1 MEIGK
6 FKLAKA
12 NLIRPPKK
20 PTSEFITREEAEA
33 KFPGLFNAE
42 VNENVVT
49 KNYEAEEYINRIKSY
64 MQSKYIDEDFGRQ
77 LVEKKLN
84 EMEMAPSDLD
94 TSRINRAIGGGAIE
108 GEDLGTREGFGSPE
122 AIEYLKSLKPGSAVN
137 TYAVG
142 KQFNVDAST
151 VAGQVQRNFPE
162 LRLQTKKESAAKA
175 AETRRELYK
184 QKLSDFPVVETK
196 IRGSG
201 KEARGKGRDI
211 TGIRFP
217 NEEMKNDYIQDL
229 TNRYSGVRG
238 RKGLTNK
245 ELAEKYLGSS
255 NPNDIGRIERINN
268 YFVKNLNLE
277 YEKAPISEVKEK
289 RTRRLAITQGGRSF
303 KGTEDI
309 PFHHIMPIGGEVD
322 LTTKDVAFI
331 NKQMNSKLAP
341 YNTKLNDI
349 ADGISNQLNNQEP
362 GYLKRI
368 DELNN
373 QAEQI
378 IESVKT
384 RLPKKYQN
392 YIGFNRLDP
401 ILDENATPIRLNVTR
416 VGVDDTKSLAG
427 KIGEPVKLEGLT
439 QKNIN
444 EIKKLK
450 YRNAIKNFPI
460 STGGPTLGAVGDIG
474 MARDILSRDIE
485 TGKRLISEYGPKVL
499 QGARQVG
506 KFAVIPELA
515 LGAAFAPLDLGEGR
529 SGLETLLNVATL
541 GMGVPISDA
550 RDRANY
556 VDQFGLKEDLFSA
569 QIKQSGAQYGAPE
582 LTEREQL
589 ALQKAEEF
597 DTQILQPRL
606 KKTLLERQAASD
618 PNFGTGI
625 MGMANGGRIGFR
637 GGGMDMGAGSSK
649 SSKSSGP
656 AGGASSGGNY
666 GGNNSGV
673 DRSKVSAQQERNH
686 QAAVREAQ
694 AFNQKKE
701 ETINRI
707 KEAQAKQSPI
717 KTFFDHANFTKTLK
731 RVGSIPNY
739 HQLGGY
745 DFMSRFPNTPPSIA
759 KSLGYGYQGLTE
771 GIRSLNP
778 FDNYSF
784 QDAMTRA
791 GEEGRLNALGVDAY
805 GNPTNPITQQ
815 YYNLPTTLGPNYNLP
830 TTLGPNKEAQT
841 SGGGGLANF
850 IKNNIAPEYRLY
862 TRTMVPGLKTGR
874 LDEEYFPDDFKLDLR
889 QQALDKYTRTGE
901 LSGMVNEADQHMSR
915 GEINKLTKFP
925 STYATLGT
933 YSYQID
939 PKTLNVKITD
949 KYDWN
954 PAYGTQGNFTGFVGN
969 QPEKGGRDVDAS
981 MLKDYVVNSLKEGI
995 DFPSGLELLG
1005 NLLGPRSSKGEGVDI
1020 DINIPTEFAAM
1031 RADTSYATGGR
1042 IGFKGGGRQDAESQ
1056 YGADSVGSYDSS
1068 QNVSNR
1074 DQVYGGNNSKSD
1086 PDDNREQYG
1095 AQGQYQRP
1103 PSTPSDGGDN
1113 KINLINTL
1121 NKFRPNTFVNPY
1133 NFSVDLNKNI
1143 GPFGLNSFINTLGIL
1158 GIDDPRTPEDESE
1171 QDDYGISASYI
1182 RDLFGGTLGLGAGY
1196 SPTTGTNFGLSFSKQ
1211 FNQGGRVGF
1220 ADGPNNLKKGKK

>member
-1 MEIGK
+1 MKIGDYK
-6 FKLAKA
+6 QMMAYLTRPEQPKEQVADLVDELTPGPLKDELTKDYDPSQESYEEYLQRKALGERPFNAQNGGRA
-12 NLIRPPKK
+12 NL
-20 PTSEFITREEAEA
+20 
-33 KFPGLFNAE
+33 
-42 VNENVVT
+42 
-49 KNYEAEEYINRIKSY
+49 
-64 MQSKYIDEDFGRQ
+64 
-77 LVEKKLN
+77 
-84 EMEMAPSDLD
+84 
-94 TSRINRAIGGGAIE
+94 AIGGGAIE

-137 TYAVG
+137 TYAIG
-142 KQFNVDAST
+142 KQFGIAPAT
-151 VAGQVQRNFPE
+151 VRGQVERNFPE
-162 LRLQTKKESAAKA
+162 LRLQTKEESVAKA
-175 AETRRELYK
+175 TETRRKLYK
-184 QKLSDFPVVETK
+184 QKQSDVPVVETK
-196 IRGSG
+196 VRGSG
-201 KEARGKGRDI
+201 KEARTKGRDI

-217 NEEMKNDYIQDL
+217 NEQMKNDYIQDL
-229 TNRYSGVRG
+229 TNRYSGVKG

-460 STGGPTLGAVGDIG
+460 STGGPTLGANLGLLKGIGETLPYFGTPLGAAVLTGGFGLDPKDAMQRVG
-474 MARDILSRDIE
+474 IE
-485 TGKRLISEYGPKVL
+485 
-499 QGARQVG
+499 A
-506 KFAVIPELA
+506 ELA
-515 LGAAFAPLDLGEGR
+515 L
-529 SGLETLLNVATL
+529 
-541 GMGVPISDA
+541 
-550 RDRANY
+550 
-556 VDQFGLKEDLFSA
+556 
-569 QIKQSGAQYGAPE
+569 APE
-582 LTEREQL
+582 LVKQTSKLVKNPLLQRALNLGLSPASAMRLARIASPVGIASLGGEALYKYGKFVKDELDRIEKMSPEEREAYNISEQEQMGVAAADGGL
-589 ALQKAEEF
+589 
-597 DTQILQPRL
+597 I
-606 KKTLLERQAASD
+606 RQ
-618 PNFGTGI
+618 
-625 MGMANGGRIGFR
+625 GFK
-637 GGGMDMGAGSSK
+637 GGGADMGAGSSK

-666 GGNNSGV
+666 GGNKNSGP
-673 DRSKVSAQQERNH
+673 DRSKVSAQQERNN

-694 AFNQKKE
+694 AVNQKKE
-701 ETINRI
+701 EIINRI
-707 KEAQAKQSPI
+707 KEA
-717 KTFFDHANFTKTLK
+717 KT
-731 RVGSIPNY
+731 
-739 HQLGGY
+739 
-745 DFMSRFPNTPPSIA
+745 SR
-759 KSLGYGYQGLTE
+759 
-771 GIRSLNP
+771 
-778 FDNYSF
+778 
-784 QDAMTRA
+784 
-791 GEEGRLNALGVDAY
+791 
-805 GNPTNPITQQ
+805 
-815 YYNLPTTLGPNYNLP
+815 
-830 TTLGPNKEAQT
+830 
-841 SGGGGLANF
+841 GGGLANF

-889 QQALDKYTRTGE
+889 KQALDKYARTGE
-901 LSGMVNEADQHMSR
+901 LSGMVNEVDQHMSR

-925 STYATLGT
+925 STYAALGT

-939 PKTLNVKITD
+939 PKTLDVKITD

-981 MLKDYVVNSLKEGI
+981 MLKDYVVNSLKKGI

-1042 IGFKGGGRQDAESQ
+1042 IRYSEGSPDIEELRKRVEELMDDGETFGDA
-1056 YGADSVGSYDSS
+1056 V
-1068 QNVSNR
+1068 
-1074 DQVYGGNNSKSD
+1074 
-1086 PDDNREQYG
+1086 
-1095 AQGQYQRP
+1095 
-1103 PSTPSDGGDN
+1103 
-1113 KINLINTL
+1113 KIAVKELEN
-1121 NKFRPNTFVNPY
+1121 
-1133 NFSVDLNKNI
+1133 
-1143 GPFGLNSFINTLGIL
+1143 G
-1158 GIDDPRTPEDESE
+1158 
-1171 QDDYGISASYI
+1171 
-1182 RDLFGGTLGLGAGY
+1182 
-1196 SPTTGTNFGLSFSKQ
+1196 
-1211 FNQGGRVGF
+1211 
-1220 ADGPNNLKKGKK
+1220 

>member
-1 MEIGK
+1 MKIGDYK
-6 FKLAKA
+6 QMMAYLTRPEQPKEQVA
-12 NLIRPPKK
+12 NLVDELTPGPLKDELTKDYDPSQESYEEYLQRKALGERP
-20 PTSEFITREEAEA
+20 
-33 KFPGLFNAE
+33 FNA
-42 VNENVVT
+42 
-49 KNYEAEEYINRIKSY
+49 
-64 MQSKYIDEDFGRQ
+64 QDGGRAN
-77 LVEKKLN
+77 L
-84 EMEMAPSDLD
+84 
-94 TSRINRAIGGGAIE
+94 AIGGGAIE

-122 AIEYLKSLKPGSAVN
+122 AIEYLKSLKPESAVN
-137 TYAVG
+137 TYAIG
-142 KQFNVDAST
+142 KQFGIAPAT
-151 VAGQVQRNFPE
+151 VRGQVERNFPE

-460 STGGPTLGAVGDIG
+460 STGGPTLGANLGLLKGIGETLPYFGTPLGAAVLTGGFGLDPKDAMQRVG
-474 MARDILSRDIE
+474 IE
-485 TGKRLISEYGPKVL
+485 
-499 QGARQVG
+499 A
-506 KFAVIPELA
+506 ELA
-515 LGAAFAPLDLGEGR
+515 L
-529 SGLETLLNVATL
+529 
-541 GMGVPISDA
+541 
-550 RDRANY
+550 
-556 VDQFGLKEDLFSA
+556 
-569 QIKQSGAQYGAPE
+569 APE
-582 LTEREQL
+582 LVKQTSKLVKNPLLQRALNLGLSPAAAMRLARIASPVGIASLGGEALYKYGKFVKDELDRIEKMSPEEREAYNISEQEQMGVAAADGGL
-589 ALQKAEEF
+589 
-597 DTQILQPRL
+597 I
-606 KKTLLERQAASD
+606 RQ
-618 PNFGTGI
+618 
-625 MGMANGGRIGFR
+625 GFK

-666 GGNNSGV
+666 GGNNNSGV
-673 DRSKVSAQQERNH
+673 DRSKVSAQQERNN

-701 ETINRI
+701 
-707 KEAQAKQSPI
+707 AQAKQSLISPI
-717 KTFFDHANFTKTLK
+717 NPIRTFFDHTNFTKTLK

-939 PKTLNVKITD
+939 PKTLDVKITD

-1005 NLLGPRSSKGEGVDI
+1005 NLLGPRSSV
-1020 DINIPTEFAAM
+1020 
-1031 RADTSYATGGR
+1031 
-1042 IGFKGGGRQDAESQ
+1042 
-1056 YGADSVGSYDSS
+1056 
-1068 QNVSNR
+1068 
-1074 DQVYGGNNSKSD
+1074 
-1086 PDDNREQYG
+1086 
-1095 AQGQYQRP
+1095 
-1103 PSTPSDGGDN
+1103 
-1113 KINLINTL
+1113 
-1121 NKFRPNTFVNPY
+1121 
-1133 NFSVDLNKNI
+1133 
-1143 GPFGLNSFINTLGIL
+1143 
-1158 GIDDPRTPEDESE
+1158 
-1171 QDDYGISASYI
+1171 
-1182 RDLFGGTLGLGAGY
+1182 
-1196 SPTTGTNFGLSFSKQ
+1196 
-1211 FNQGGRVGF
+1211 
-1220 ADGPNNLKKGKK
+1220 

>member
-12 NLIRPPKK
+12 YLTRPEQPKEQVADLVDDLTPGPLK
-20 PTSEFITREEAEA
+20 DELTKDYDPSQESYEEYLQRKALGER
-33 KFPGLFNAE
+33 PFNA
-42 VNENVVT
+42 
-49 KNYEAEEYINRIKSY
+49 
-64 MQSKYIDEDFGRQ
+64 QDGGRAN
-77 LVEKKLN
+77 L
-84 EMEMAPSDLD
+84 
-94 TSRINRAIGGGAIE
+94 AIGGGAIE

-625 MGMANGGRIGFR
+625 MGMANGGRIGF
-637 GGGMDMGAGSSK
+637 
-649 SSKSSGP
+649 
-656 AGGASSGGNY
+656 
-666 GGNNSGV
+666 
-673 DRSKVSAQQERNH
+673 
-686 QAAVREAQ
+686 
-694 AFNQKKE
+694 
-701 ETINRI
+701 
-707 KEAQAKQSPI
+707 
-717 KTFFDHANFTKTLK
+717 
-731 RVGSIPNY
+731 
-739 HQLGGY
+739 
-745 DFMSRFPNTPPSIA
+745 
-759 KSLGYGYQGLTE
+759 
-771 GIRSLNP
+771 
-778 FDNYSF
+778 
-784 QDAMTRA
+784 
-791 GEEGRLNALGVDAY
+791 
-805 GNPTNPITQQ
+805 
-815 YYNLPTTLGPNYNLP
+815 
-830 TTLGPNKEAQT
+830 
-841 SGGGGLANF
+841 
-850 IKNNIAPEYRLY
+850 
-862 TRTMVPGLKTGR
+862 
-874 LDEEYFPDDFKLDLR
+874 
-889 QQALDKYTRTGE
+889 
-901 LSGMVNEADQHMSR
+901 
-915 GEINKLTKFP
+915 
-925 STYATLGT
+925 
-933 YSYQID
+933 
-939 PKTLNVKITD
+939 
-949 KYDWN
+949 
-954 PAYGTQGNFTGFVGN
+954 
-969 QPEKGGRDVDAS
+969 
-981 MLKDYVVNSLKEGI
+981 
-995 DFPSGLELLG
+995 
-1005 NLLGPRSSKGEGVDI
+1005 
-1020 DINIPTEFAAM
+1020 
-1031 RADTSYATGGR
+1031 
-1042 IGFKGGGRQDAESQ
+1042 KGGGRQDAESQ

-1103 PSTPSDGGDN
+1103 PSTPSGGDD

-1133 NFSVDLNKNI
+1133 NYSFDLYKNF
-1143 GPFGLNSFINTLGIL
+1143 GPFGFNVGINTLGIL

-1171 QDDYGISASYI
+1171 QDDYGISAGFNT
-1182 RDLFGGTLGLGAGY
+1182 DLFGGTLGLGAGY
-1196 SPTTGTNFGLSFSKQ
+1196 SPTTGTNLGLIFSKPL
-1211 FNQGGRVGF
+1211 NQGGRVGF
-1220 ADGPNNLKKGKK
+1220 ADGPKNPGKRKTMKILAGLASLPILGRFFDVAQVAEKIAPVVKETLAGAPEHFLKLVAKIKALGNNFTPKYGSQPRENVTLYKDYKLTEQLDSGRTTIQRFKDSEVDYYDEMLMEETYMDYIPGKSLADETTKGKNIPDEYIEDTSYMRTSGPQKGDIMETVSGVSDDIFEEAGVPVPEKIRKK

>member
-1 MEIGK
+1 MKIGDYK
-6 FKLAKA
+6 QMMAYLTRPEQPKEQVA
-12 NLIRPPKK
+12 NLVDELTPGPLKDELTKDYDPSQESYEEYLQRKALGERP
-20 PTSEFITREEAEA
+20 
-33 KFPGLFNAE
+33 FNA
-42 VNENVVT
+42 
-49 KNYEAEEYINRIKSY
+49 
-64 MQSKYIDEDFGRQ
+64 QDGGRAN
-77 LVEKKLN
+77 L
-84 EMEMAPSDLD
+84 
-94 TSRINRAIGGGAIE
+94 AIGGGAIE

-122 AIEYLKSLKPGSAVN
+122 AIEYLKSLKPESAVN
-137 TYAVG
+137 TYAIG
-142 KQFNVDAST
+142 KQFGIAPAT
-151 VAGQVQRNFPE
+151 VRGQVERNFPE

-460 STGGPTLGAVGDIG
+460 STGGPTLGANLGLLKGIGETLPYFGTPLGAAVLTGGFGLDPKDAMQRVG
-474 MARDILSRDIE
+474 IE
-485 TGKRLISEYGPKVL
+485 
-499 QGARQVG
+499 A
-506 KFAVIPELA
+506 ELA
-515 LGAAFAPLDLGEGR
+515 L
-529 SGLETLLNVATL
+529 
-541 GMGVPISDA
+541 
-550 RDRANY
+550 
-556 VDQFGLKEDLFSA
+556 
-569 QIKQSGAQYGAPE
+569 APE
-582 LTEREQL
+582 LVKQTSKLVKNPLLQRALNLGLSPAAAMRLARIASPVGIASLGGEALYKYGKFVKDELDRIEKMSPEEREAYNISEQEQMGVAAADGGL
-589 ALQKAEEF
+589 
-597 DTQILQPRL
+597 I
-606 KKTLLERQAASD
+606 RQ
-618 PNFGTGI
+618 
-625 MGMANGGRIGFR
+625 GFK

-666 GGNNSGV
+666 GGNNNSGV
-673 DRSKVSAQQERNH
+673 DRSKVSAQQERNN

-701 ETINRI
+701 
-707 KEAQAKQSPI
+707 AQAKQSLISSINPI
-717 KTFFDHANFTKTLK
+717 NPIRTFFDHTNFTKTLK

-759 KSLGYGYQGLTE
+759 KSLGYGYQGLSE

-939 PKTLNVKITD
+939 PKTLDVKITD

-954 PAYGTQGNFTGFVGN
+954 PAYGTKENFTGFVGN

-1042 IGFKGGGRQDAESQ
+1042 IGF
-1056 YGADSVGSYDSS
+1056 
-1068 QNVSNR
+1068 
-1074 DQVYGGNNSKSD
+1074 
-1086 PDDNREQYG
+1086 
-1095 AQGQYQRP
+1095 
-1103 PSTPSDGGDN
+1103 
-1113 KINLINTL
+1113 
-1121 NKFRPNTFVNPY
+1121 
-1133 NFSVDLNKNI
+1133 
-1143 GPFGLNSFINTLGIL
+1143 
-1158 GIDDPRTPEDESE
+1158 
-1171 QDDYGISASYI
+1171 
-1182 RDLFGGTLGLGAGY
+1182 
-1196 SPTTGTNFGLSFSKQ
+1196 
-1211 FNQGGRVGF
+1211 

>member
-12 NLIRPPKK
+12 YLTRPEQPKEQVADLVDDLTPGPLK
-20 PTSEFITREEAEA
+20 DELTKDYDPSQESYEEYLQRKALGER
-33 KFPGLFNAE
+33 PFNA
-42 VNENVVT
+42 
-49 KNYEAEEYINRIKSY
+49 
-64 MQSKYIDEDFGRQ
+64 QDGGRAN
-77 LVEKKLN
+77 L
-84 EMEMAPSDLD
+84 
-94 TSRINRAIGGGAIE
+94 AIGGGAIE

-245 ELAEKYLGSS
+245 ELAKKYLGSS

-597 DTQILQPRL
+597 DTQILQSRL

-625 MGMANGGRIGFR
+625 MGMAN
-637 GGGMDMGAGSSK
+637 
-649 SSKSSGP
+649 
-656 AGGASSGGNY
+656 
-666 GGNNSGV
+666 
-673 DRSKVSAQQERNH
+673 
-686 QAAVREAQ
+686 
-694 AFNQKKE
+694 
-701 ETINRI
+701 
-707 KEAQAKQSPI
+707 
-717 KTFFDHANFTKTLK
+717 
-731 RVGSIPNY
+731 
-739 HQLGGY
+739 
-745 DFMSRFPNTPPSIA
+745 
-759 KSLGYGYQGLTE
+759 
-771 GIRSLNP
+771 
-778 FDNYSF
+778 
-784 QDAMTRA
+784 
-791 GEEGRLNALGVDAY
+791 
-805 GNPTNPITQQ
+805 
-815 YYNLPTTLGPNYNLP
+815 
-830 TTLGPNKEAQT
+830 
-841 SGGGGLANF
+841 
-850 IKNNIAPEYRLY
+850 
-862 TRTMVPGLKTGR
+862 
-874 LDEEYFPDDFKLDLR
+874 
-889 QQALDKYTRTGE
+889 
-901 LSGMVNEADQHMSR
+901 
-915 GEINKLTKFP
+915 
-925 STYATLGT
+925 
-933 YSYQID
+933 
-939 PKTLNVKITD
+939 
-949 KYDWN
+949 
-954 PAYGTQGNFTGFVGN
+954 
-969 QPEKGGRDVDAS
+969 
-981 MLKDYVVNSLKEGI
+981 
-995 DFPSGLELLG
+995 
-1005 NLLGPRSSKGEGVDI
+1005 
-1020 DINIPTEFAAM
+1020 
-1031 RADTSYATGGR
+1031 GGR

-1103 PSTPSDGGDN
+1103 PSTPSGGDD

-1133 NFSVDLNKNI
+1133 NYSFDLYKNF
-1143 GPFGLNSFINTLGIL
+1143 GPFGFNVGINTLGIL

-1171 QDDYGISASYI
+1171 QDDYGISAGFNT
-1182 RDLFGGTLGLGAGY
+1182 DLFGGTLGLGAGY
-1196 SPTTGTNFGLSFSKQ
+1196 SPTTGTNLGLIFSKPL
-1211 FNQGGRVGF
+1211 NQGGRVGF
-1220 ADGPNNLKKGKK
+1220 ADGPKNPGKRKTMKILAGLASLPILGRFFDVAQVAEKIAPVVKETLAGAPEHFLKLVAKIKALGNNFTPKYGSQPRENVTLYKDYKLTEQLDSGRTTIQRFKDSEVDYYDEMLMEETYMDYIPGKSLADETTKGKNIPDEYIEDTSYMRTSGPQKGDIMETVSGVSDDIFEEAGVPVPEKIRKK

>member
-1 MEIGK
+1 MKIGDYK
-6 FKLAKA
+6 QMMAYLTRPKQPKEQIADLVDELTPGPLKDELTKDYDPSQESYEEYLQRKALGERPFNAQDGGRA
-12 NLIRPPKK
+12 NL
-20 PTSEFITREEAEA
+20 
-33 KFPGLFNAE
+33 
-42 VNENVVT
+42 
-49 KNYEAEEYINRIKSY
+49 
-64 MQSKYIDEDFGRQ
+64 
-77 LVEKKLN
+77 
-84 EMEMAPSDLD
+84 
-94 TSRINRAIGGGAIE
+94 AIGGGAIE

-122 AIEYLKSLKPGSAVN
+122 AIEYLKSLKPESAVN
-137 TYAVG
+137 TYAIG
-142 KQFNVDAST
+142 KQFGIAPAT
-151 VAGQVQRNFPE
+151 VRGQVERNFPE

-637 GGGMDMGAGSSK
+637 GGG
-649 SSKSSGP
+649 
-656 AGGASSGGNY
+656 
-666 GGNNSGV
+666 
-673 DRSKVSAQQERNH
+673 
-686 QAAVREAQ
+686 
-694 AFNQKKE
+694 
-701 ETINRI
+701 
-707 KEAQAKQSPI
+707 
-717 KTFFDHANFTKTLK
+717 
-731 RVGSIPNY
+731 
-739 HQLGGY
+739 
-745 DFMSRFPNTPPSIA
+745 
-759 KSLGYGYQGLTE
+759 
-771 GIRSLNP
+771 
-778 FDNYSF
+778 
-784 QDAMTRA
+784 
-791 GEEGRLNALGVDAY
+791 
-805 GNPTNPITQQ
+805 
-815 YYNLPTTLGPNYNLP
+815 
-830 TTLGPNKEAQT
+830 
-841 SGGGGLANF
+841 
-850 IKNNIAPEYRLY
+850 
-862 TRTMVPGLKTGR
+862 
-874 LDEEYFPDDFKLDLR
+874 
-889 QQALDKYTRTGE
+889 
-901 LSGMVNEADQHMSR
+901 
-915 GEINKLTKFP
+915 
-925 STYATLGT
+925 
-933 YSYQID
+933 
-939 PKTLNVKITD
+939 
-949 KYDWN
+949 
-954 PAYGTQGNFTGFVGN
+954 
-969 QPEKGGRDVDAS
+969 
-981 MLKDYVVNSLKEGI
+981 
-995 DFPSGLELLG
+995 
-1005 NLLGPRSSKGEGVDI
+1005 
-1020 DINIPTEFAAM
+1020 
-1031 RADTSYATGGR
+1031 
-1042 IGFKGGGRQDAESQ
+1042 RQDAESQ

-1121 NKFRPNTFVNPY
+1121 NKFKPDTFVNPY

-1171 QDDYGISASYI
+1171 QDDYGISAGFNT
-1182 RDLFGGTLGLGAGY
+1182 DLFGGTLGLGAGY
-1196 SPTTGTNFGLSFSKQ
+1196 SPTTGTNFGLNFSKQ

-1220 ADGPNNLKKGKK
+1220 ADGPKNPKKGKK